1 MDQITEFMGTHFAEA
16 DYKVL
21 FGNLLI
27 VIGVCTILFF
37 AFFETE
43 PDIEVNSFV
52 EVEKSAPTA
61 SPKRPAS
68 AKKGISFVYTFSLA
82 FSPLL
87 LNNIILQFCAL

>member
-1 MDQITEFMGTHFAEA
+1 MDQITQFMGTHFAEA

-43 PDIEVNSFV
+43 PDIEVPAFV
-52 EVEKSAPTA
+52 EEKKPATTA

-68 AKKGISFVYTFSLA
+68 TKKGILHIY
-82 FSPLL
+82 
-87 LNNIILQFCAL
+87 